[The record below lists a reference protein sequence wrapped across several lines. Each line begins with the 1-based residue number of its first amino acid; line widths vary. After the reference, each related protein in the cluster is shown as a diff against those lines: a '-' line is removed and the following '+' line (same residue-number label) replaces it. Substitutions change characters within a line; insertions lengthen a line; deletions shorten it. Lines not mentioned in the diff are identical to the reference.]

1 MTDMNISNSPDH
13 NQPWPPPAVE
23 RSSLTT
29 NVMAGGADEAGEPLS
44 GGRGAIGLAGVVGLF
59 VVLGMFNIWWLVF
72 ALGLLISIVLHE
84 LGHFS
89 TARLTGMKAT
99 QFFVGFGPRLW
110 SIRRGETEYG
120 VRALPLGAFVR
131 IIGMNNLDEVD
142 PSDEAR
148 AYRSKSY
155 PRRMLV
161 ITAGSAMHLLLA
173 LVLLTGIFATRGETV
188 AVDAAEI
195 AAVGDDM
202 PATGVI
208 RVGDVITS
216 IGGVPVTAD
225 DGLAAAVTA
234 HSPGDRVTVE
244 LERDG
249 VPTTVTVTLGS
260 TELNGGDGSSAFL
273 GVSSWPVADTIQ
285 RAWWSAPGHAV
296 SSIVGQVG
304 DSVTGVV
311 RILNPSNI
319 VGHLTGENADPMTRP
334 TTLVGITGVSD
345 DVGRNAGFAGV
356 LELLAY
362 LNVFVGVFNL
372 FPLLP
377 LDGGHAAIATY
388 ERAREGRSR
397 RRYHVDVAKLMPLTM
412 AVVTLLAFLFLS
424 GLYLDIVS
432 PVG

>member
-1 MTDMNISNSPDH
+1 MTNVDSSQHD
-13 NQPWPPPAVE
+13 QSWPPPSAPRAGFAADAIV
-23 RSSLTT
+23 
-29 NVMAGGADEAGEPLS
+29 GGAASDPGEPMS
-44 GGRGAIGLAGVVGLF
+44 GPRGAIGLAGVVSLF
-59 VVLGMFNIWWLVF
+59 VVLGLANVWWMVF
-72 ALGLLISIVLHE
+72 AVGLLVSIVLHE

-99 QFFVGFGPRLW
+99 QFFIGFGPRLW
-110 SIRRGETEYG
+110 SVRRGETEYG
-120 VRALPLGAFVR
+120 LRALPLGAFVR
-131 IIGMNNLDEVD
+131 IVGMNNLDDVD
-142 PSDEAR
+142 PVDEPR

-173 LVLLTGIFATRGETV
+173 LVLLTTIFATRGETI

-202 PATGVI
+202 PASGLI
-208 RVGDVITS
+208 LPGDVITGV
-216 IGGVPVTAD
+216 GGVAVTAD

-234 HSPGDRVTVE
+234 HRPGDVVAID
-244 LERDG
+244 LQRDG
-249 VPTTVTVTLGS
+249 EPMSIMVTLGS
-260 TELNGGDGSSAFL
+260 NAVVDGDGTSAFL
-273 GVSSWPVADTIQ
+273 GVSSWPVVDTVK
-285 RAWWSAPGHAV
+285 RSWWASPGYAV
-296 SSIVGQVG
+296 ASIVGQVG
-304 DSVTGVV
+304 TSITGVV

-319 VGHLTGENADPMTRP
+319 IGHLTGDNADPMTRP
-334 TTLVGITGVSD
+334 TTLVGITAVSD
-345 DVGRNAGFAGV
+345 DVGQNAGLAGV

-388 ERAREGRSR
+388 ERIREGRSR
-397 RRYHVDVAKLMPLTM
+397 RRHHVDVGKLMPLTM
-412 AVVTLLAFLFLS
+412 AVVALLAFLFLS